1 MVDSRSRVREFRFAT
16 ACTPNQEELER
27 ALGILET
34 GESPEFVAMDL
45 RAALDSIGDVIGKT
59 DVEEILG
66 EIFST
71 FCIGK

>member
-1 MVDSRSRVREFRFAT
+1 
-16 ACTPNQEELER
+16 
-27 ALGILET
+27 
-34 GESPEFVAMDL
+34 L
-45 RAALDSIGDVIGKT
+45 RAALDSIGDVIGRT